1 MPREPSLL
9 ALFSTQAEAE
19 AGVNELAAAGFGADE
34 IGFLA
39 PGDAGEPNTGRNE
52 AVGIGSGLALG
63 AAAGALL
70 GAASVGAV
78 TGLGLVLA
86 AGTLVP
92 IVVGGATG
100 SAAGATAGAL
110 FAAAVTQDEGLYYQ
124 QEVQGGRSLVSVT
137 TSRADEAWAALERA
151 HPREIA
157 NVGAGGT
164 ARRLG
169 ED

>member
-1 MPREPSLL
+1 VARRGPRRRRPLRP
-9 ALFSTQAEAE
+9 
-19 AGVNELAAAGFGADE
+19 AA
-34 IGFLA
+34 GFLA
-39 PGDAGEPNTGRNE
+39 PGDAGEPNTGRDE

-63 AAAGALL
+63 AAAGAFL
-70 GAASVGAV
+70 GAASVGAI
-78 TGLGLVLA
+78 TGVGLVLV

-92 IVVGGATG
+92 TAVGGATG
-100 SAAGATAGAL
+100 ASTGATAGAL
-110 FAAAVTQDEGLYYQ
+110 FAAAATQDERLYYQ

-137 TSRADEAWAALERA
+137 TDRTDEAWAALERA

-164 ARRLG
+164 AHRLA